1 MRITGGSARGR
12 KLMTPGSGQADI
24 RPTSDRVREALFNI
38 IAQRTTGSTV
48 LDLFAGTGALGIE
61 ALSRGADFALFVDKS
76 REAGRLI
83 EANLRLC
90 FHQPQAAFVRLDL
103 VLRTPSQVLPLAL
116 PRTTRFDLVFM
127 DPPYAQKL
135 AEPLLTKIE
144 KTALLAPG
152 ALVVIEEHRNVALPS
167 TAGDLT
173 LINQRR
179 YGETGLW
186 FYELQ
191 PAVSCNHA

>member
-1 MRITGGSARGR
+1 
-12 KLMTPGSGQADI
+12 MTPGSGQVDI

-90 FHQPQAAFVRLDL
+90 FHQPQAAFVRQDL
-103 VLRTPSQVLPLAL
+103 ALRTQVLPLAL

-135 AEPLLTKIE
+135 VEPLLTKIE

-152 ALVVIEEHRNVALPS
+152 ALVVIEEHRNAALPN
-167 TAGDLT
+167 TAGGLT

>member
-1 MRITGGSARGR
+1 LRITGGIARGR

-24 RPTSDRVREALFNI
+24 RPSSDRVREALFNI
-38 IAQRTTGSTV
+38 IAQRTTNSTV

-76 REAGRLI
+76 RQAGRLI
-83 EANLRLC
+83 EANLRAC

-103 VLRTPSQVLPLAL
+103 ALRTQVLPLAL
-116 PRTTRFDLVFM
+116 PSATRFDLVFM

-135 AEPLLTKIE
+135 AGPLLTKIE

-152 ALVVIEEHRNVALPS
+152 ALVVIEEHRHATLPTTVGS
-167 TAGDLT
+167 LI

>member
-1 MRITGGSARGR
+1 LRITGGSARGR
-12 KLMTPGSGQADI
+12 KLMPPKSGQVDI

-38 IAQRTTGSTV
+38 IAQRTTGSVV

-61 ALSRGADFALFVDKS
+61 ALSRGADFVLFVDKS

-90 FHQPQAAFVRLDL
+90 FQQPQAAFVRLDL
-103 VLRTPSQVLPLAL
+103 ALHTTGQVIPLAL
-116 PRTTRFDLVFM
+116 PPATRFDLVFM

-152 ALVVIEEHRNVALPS
+152 ALVVVEEHRNAALPS
-167 TAGDLT
+167 TAGGLT

>member
-12 KLMTPGSGQADI
+12 KLMSPPSGKTAI

-38 IAQRTTGSTV
+38 VAQRIAGSTV

-61 ALSRGADFALFVDKS
+61 ALSRDASFVLFVDKS
-76 REAGRLI
+76 RQAGQLI
-83 EANLRLC
+83 EANLRIC
-90 FHQPQAAFVRLDL
+90 FHQPQAAFIRQD
-103 VLRTPSQVLPLAL
+103 LAL
-116 PRTTRFDLVFM
+116 SPRVSCPILTLPRATRFDLVFM
-127 DPPYAQKL
+127 DPPYTKKL

-152 ALVVIEEHRNVALPS
+152 ALIVIEEHRSANLP
-167 TAGDLT
+167 TMVGTLT
-173 LINQRR
+173 LINQRC

-186 FYELQ
+186 FYQLQ
-191 PAVSCNHA
+191 SP